1 MRSIRS
7 IVTAVVVVAAIAL
20 LAGRASARVDV
31 KIDFD
36 EKFDLTTVKTWAW
49 SPAGYG
55 DVKMA
60 RTQTDNPE
68 AMNKFVAPPILDAV
82 TIEMTRLG
90 LKQVQ
95 AEPDL
100 SVHYFMLLTTNMST
114 QSMGQF
120 LDGTVAWGLPL
131 FPQATTSLK
140 VLNQGALVL
149 DLSAAGRVVWR
160 GVAQAQLK
168 PDTAVKKR
176 EALLREGV
184 RDLLKKYPP
193 KP

>member
-1 MRSIRS
+1 MTPLKFVLPI
-7 IVTAVVVVAAIAL
+7 AVLAL
-20 LAGRASARVDV
+20 AVQAVSARVDV

-36 EKFDLTTVKTWAW
+36 KSFNFKAARTWAW
-49 SPAGYG
+49 HSDGPGE
-55 DVKMA
+55 VKMA

-68 AMNKFVAPPILDAV
+68 AMNKFVAPSIVDAV
-82 TIEMTRLG
+82 TTEMTRLG
-90 LKQVQ
+90 LQQVPSG
-95 AEPDL
+95 PDL
-100 SVHYFMLLTTNMST
+100 SVHYFLLLTTNMST

-120 LDGTVAWGLPL
+120 LDGTMAWGLPL

-149 DLSAAGRVVWR
+149 DLSAGGRVVWR